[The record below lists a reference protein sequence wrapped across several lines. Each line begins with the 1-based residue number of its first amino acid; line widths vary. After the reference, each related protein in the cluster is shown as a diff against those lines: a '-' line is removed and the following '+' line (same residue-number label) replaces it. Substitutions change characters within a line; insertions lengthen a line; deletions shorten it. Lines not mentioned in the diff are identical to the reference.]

1 MTFEQSTGGC
11 KKASHM
17 KEMVLWVENMPDNKI
32 KILCRPQ
39 YSHLKMG
46 TKDLVRSTV
55 Q

>member
-1 MTFEQSTGGC
+1 MVA

-17 KEMVLWVENMPDNKI
+17 KNWMKGMVFWIENRPGNKI

-46 TKDLVRSTV
+46 TKDLVSLLSSS
-55 Q
+55 